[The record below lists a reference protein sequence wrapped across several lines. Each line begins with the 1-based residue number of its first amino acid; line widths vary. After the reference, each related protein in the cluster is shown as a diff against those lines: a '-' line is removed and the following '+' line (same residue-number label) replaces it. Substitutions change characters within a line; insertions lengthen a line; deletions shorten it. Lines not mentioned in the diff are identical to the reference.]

1 MGDVAPED
9 GPATESP
16 SAQQRS
22 TPGPSVPEP
31 VASWFPSVS
40 GVLRGGV
47 PARDDGAPRAR
58 GVETVT
64 PHPLAPADIGIFEL
78 ERVMAG
84 HWQAP
89 DREHLGGWLLRAA
102 GGFTGRANSVLT
114 VGDPGMAVPQALA
127 AVRAWYATRGLPPT
141 ASVVGPPGRALPDA
155 AAHDP
160 LGPALAADGWHV
172 LAGAG
177 ALVLTA
183 GLEPLRTCGPEQPA
197 GGLTLDLAAAPDAGW
212 LGTYRYRGQDLP
224 ADAVE
229 VLLSAPDQVFCSI
242 RDGAGTAAVARGS
255 LGAGWVGVAAVEVT
269 PPYRR
274 RGLARVLLAAIARWG
289 VAAGADRAYLQ
300 VGDAN
305 AAALALYAAAG
316 FAVHHRYDY
325 LRAG

>member
-1 MGDVAPED
+1 
-9 GPATESP
+9 
-16 SAQQRS
+16 
-22 TPGPSVPEP
+22 
-31 VASWFPSVS
+31 
-40 GVLRGGV
+40 VLRSG
-47 PARDDGAPRAR
+47 PPTRDDGVPRP
-58 GVETVT
+58 GDVETVT
-64 PHPLAPADIGIFEL
+64 AQPLAAPAGIGIGIGIVEL

-102 GGFTGRANSVLT
+102 GGFTGRANSALT
-114 VGDPGMAVPQALA
+114 VGDPGMPVPQALA
-127 AVRAWYATRGLPPT
+127 AVRAWYATRGLAPT
-141 ASVVGPPGRALPDA
+141 ASVVGPAGPALPDA

-160 LGPALAADGWHV
+160 LGPALAADGWQV

-183 GLEPLRTCGPEQPA
+183 ALDPLRDCGPEQPP
-197 GGLTLDLAAAPDAGW
+197 GGLTLDLAATPDAGW

-224 ADAVE
+224 PHAVE

-242 RDGAGTAAVARGS
+242 RDGARTAAVARGS
-255 LGAGWVGVAAVEVT
+255 LAAGWVGVAAVEVA
-269 PPYRR
+269 PAYRR

-289 VAAGADRAYLQ
+289 VAAAADRAYLQ
-300 VGDAN
+300 VGDGN